1 MPLPQRFLARYPEFE
16 ETDSEKIGLF
26 VEDAKAEISEKH
38 WGRLYERGVMALA
51 AHLLALN
58 KQAQHSQGGAI
69 RPVSAES
76 AGELSASYAM
86 SIATSSLDE
95 FYQTTAYGQEFL
107 RLRKLV
113 GVGVMVV

>member
-1 MPLPQRFLARYPEFE
+1 MPLQERFLLRYPEFND
-16 ETDSEKIGLF
+16 TDPEQVGIFL
-26 VEDAKAEISEKH
+26 EDAQAEVFEPR
-38 WGRLYERGVMALA
+38 WGRLYERGVMALT
-51 AHLLALN
+51 AHFLAVQKRIAL
-58 KQAQHSQGGAI
+58 SGGNAEK
-69 RPVSAES
+69 PVVAES